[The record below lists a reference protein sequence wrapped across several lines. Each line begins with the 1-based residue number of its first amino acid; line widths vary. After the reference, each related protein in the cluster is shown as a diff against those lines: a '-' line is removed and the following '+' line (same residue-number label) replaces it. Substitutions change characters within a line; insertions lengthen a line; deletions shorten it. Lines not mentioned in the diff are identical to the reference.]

1 MYVTYTVVPHTYK
14 VQRYGGNKQQPD
26 IKQGS
31 NQTPRFVRSLLNRND
46 KWNTGYTIE
55 VTNETIIYAMMVHD
69 PVYNIKKTWINLV
82 E

>member
-1 MYVTYTVVPHTYK
+1 M
-14 VQRYGGNKQQPD
+14 
-26 IKQGS
+26 
-31 NQTPRFVRSLLNRND
+31 NRND